1 MELITSIWTD
11 SSGQASKLF
20 LVKEEQFT
28 LEFQNRLQIDFKSI
42 NVIIVYYNRRG
53 DISVL
58 GEKTYDFLLKHEE
71 IVRTQNWE
79 KIKIEL

>member
-1 MELITSIWTD
+1 M
-11 SSGQASKLF
+11 
-20 LVKEEQFT
+20 
-28 LEFQNRLQIDFKSI
+28 
-42 NVIIVYYNRRG
+42 IIVYYNRRG